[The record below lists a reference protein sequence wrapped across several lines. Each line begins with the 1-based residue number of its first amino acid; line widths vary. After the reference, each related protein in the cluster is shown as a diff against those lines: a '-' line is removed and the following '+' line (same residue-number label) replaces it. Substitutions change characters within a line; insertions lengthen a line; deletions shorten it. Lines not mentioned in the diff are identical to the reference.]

1 MAVTLKQ
8 VRSLQN
14 RTVTLTTAKVL
25 KGIKGKPAVIKHSRY
40 RAVMGSD
47 LETLD
52 LPWGQWIDA
61 GLILTHNNQV
71 YIRCSRVED
80 PQAEVYYTLTNNDLI
95 DESLA
100 RTYCSL
106 GEFDK
111 LPVSEGIF
119 NIKLMNIDEVA

>member
-8 VRSLQN
+8 VRKLQN

-40 RAVMGSD
+40 QAKVGSD
-47 LETLD
+47 LNTLD
-52 LPWGQWIDA
+52 LPWGQWIEP
-61 GLILTHNNQV
+61 GLILTHNNQQ

-80 PQAEVYYTLTNNDLI
+80 PKAQVYYTDANNDLI

-106 GEFDK
+106 SEFDK
-111 LPVSEGIF
+111 EPVTEGIF
-119 NIKLMNIDEVA
+119 NIKLNNIDEVA